1 MTFIIYSKTGCP
13 YCDKIK
19 TVLELTEQKHV
30 VYLLDREFT
39 KENFYDKFGEQ
50 STFPQVI
57 CDDSIIGGCVDT
69 LRFLKGKKIL

>member
-57 CDDSIIGGCVDT
+57 CDNSVVGGCVDT
-69 LRFLKGKKIL
+69 IRFLKGKKIL

>member
-57 CDDSIIGGCVDT
+57 CDNSAVGGCVDT
-69 LRFLKGKKIL
+69 IRFLKGKKIL

>member
-19 TVLELTEQKHV
+19 TVLELTEQKYV

-50 STFPQVI
+50 SIFPQVI
-57 CDDSIIGGCVDT
+57 CDNSVVGGCVDT
-69 LRFLKGKKIL
+69 IRFLKGKKIL